1 MLMLSGS
8 VDSETPLI
16 RALQAGRE
24 TDFALLYDAY
34 ADLLYG
40 IIFRIVRDSDEAAN
54 LLQECFIKAWRHARQ
69 YDATKGRLATWLIN
83 IARNTA
89 IDFTRSSYYL
99 RYRNNQ
105 IPETLVDSDKGPS
118 SDLSVETLGLR
129 QLVEQL
135 SPPCRQVIEW
145 MYFEGYTQQ
154 EIADRFGI
162 PLGTVK
168 SRTRQALRD
177 LRQNFGEP

>member
-1 MLMLSGS
+1 MHPDS
-8 VDSETPLI
+8 VDSETHLI
-16 RALQAGRE
+16 RALQAGSE
-24 TDFALLYDAY
+24 AGFAQLYDAY

-40 IIFRIVRDSDEAAN
+40 IILRIVRHPDDAAN
-54 LLQECFIKAWRHARQ
+54 LLQDCFVKIWRYARQ
-69 YDATKGRLATWLIN
+69 YDPARGRLATWLIN

-89 IDFTRSSYYL
+89 IDYTRSNYFS

-105 IPETLVDSDKGPS
+105 VAENIVDTDKGPTAV
-118 SDLSVETLGLR
+118 LPVETLGLR
-129 QLVEQL
+129 QLVAQL
-135 SPPCRQVIEW
+135 SPPCRAVIES

-154 EIADRFGI
+154 EIADRTGI

-177 LRQNFGEP
+177 LRQYFSDP